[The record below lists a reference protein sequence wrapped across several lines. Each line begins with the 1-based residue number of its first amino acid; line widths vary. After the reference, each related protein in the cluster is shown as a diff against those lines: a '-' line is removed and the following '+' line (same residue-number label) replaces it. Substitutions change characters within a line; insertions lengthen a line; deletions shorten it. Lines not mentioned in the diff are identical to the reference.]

1 MNRRGWIRGFNG
13 QERRG
18 PVTKTRL
25 LPKSFGVEKK
35 TFEIRSKI
43 LAQNFLDRKLAKKLS
58 KD

>member
-43 LAQNFLDRKLAKKLS
+43 LAQKLFRQKISQKT
-58 KD
+58 K